1 MREHSFSLGFLLYLI
16 VDAADGVLVGVLEVE
31 NFVDRRA
38 RLVVKASAKEV
49 KVMRSRILLL

>member
-1 MREHSFSLGFLLYLI
+1 MRERSFSLGFLLYLI

-38 RLVVKASAKEV
+38 RLAVKASAKEV